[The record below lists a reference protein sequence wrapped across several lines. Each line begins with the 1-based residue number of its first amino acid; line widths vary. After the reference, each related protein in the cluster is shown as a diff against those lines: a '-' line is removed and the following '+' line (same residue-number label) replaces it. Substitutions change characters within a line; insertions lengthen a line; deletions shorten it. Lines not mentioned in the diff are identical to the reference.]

1 MSWHFLQGSEA
12 VSWPGSSLDGAPD
25 VLLKLIPTPGAS
37 SSPGSSTDP
46 CHDFRSGTTSAH
58 SMAPPGEGTLMS
70 SLAGSPARTSAKP
83 EPAPE
88 SAANDLASGERW
100 PASFARWDRDS
111 SRWKTPQISLIEGWE
126 PSLEIW
132 PYSGSMR
139 SGACCPHVP
148 LVRHIHESD
157 CSYWPTPRASMGR
170 SGWAHGVASKGRYR
184 QAVIQ
189 RCAEIGWSPSAEMQ
203 EALMGI
209 PIGWT
214 ACAPSATPK
223 SRRKPLQRSA
233 YSTKG

>member
-25 VLLKLIPTPGAS
+25 ALLKLIPTPGAS
-37 SSPGSSTDP
+37 FSLDNSTDP
-46 CHDFRSGTTSAH
+46 WLVFRSGTTSAP
-58 SMAPPGEGTLMS
+58 STGRPGEVASMS
-70 SLAGSPARTSAKP
+70 FPVGSPARISARP
-83 EPAPE
+83 ELAPE
-88 SAANDLASGERW
+88 LTGSDPDFGGRW
-100 PASFARWDRDS
+100 PELFARWDRDS
-111 SRWKTPQISLIEGWE
+111 SSWRTPQLSLIEGWE

-203 EALMGI
+203 EALMGL

-214 ACAPSATPK
+214 ACAPSETPRCRAK
-223 SRRKPLQRSA
+223 RPPHFASSA
-233 YSTKG
+233 KG